1 MSRSL
6 ATGVGSTA
14 VAVLAAVVPLGA
26 IAGPAAAVAEQPNA
40 TAEES
45 WPDKVVVGKSAQ
57 GRPIVAQRQGNPAAT
72 KVLLV
77 VGQMHGDEPKG
88 PVVVRSLRK
97 RKVPVTGDVAIWSI
111 STINPDGQARRR
123 RVNARSVDLNRNFP
137 TKWRLQGKG
146 GGTYSGPKAVS
157 ERETKEVMAFVSRL
171 RPDAIMSFHQPLNT
185 VMAVCDPKARPWVRL
200 IGRLAGLPVPNP
212 RNCKAANLWYP
223 GTFNKWYTAHF
234 PGWFATVELPASSA
248 VNRARIRRY
257 TNTIVRIAAL
267 MEDAPGQTAA
277 SQ

>member
-14 VAVLAAVVPLGA
+14 IAVLAAVVPLGS

-40 TAEES
+40 TAEEEL

-57 GRPIVAQRQGNPAAT
+57 GRSIVAQRQGNPGAT

-77 VGQMHGDEPKG
+77 IGQMHGDEPKG

-97 RKVPVTGDVAIWSI
+97 RKIPVTGDVAIWSI
-111 STINPDGQARRR
+111 STMNPDGQARRR

-146 GGTYSGPKAVS
+146 GGTYSGPKAAS

-185 VMAVCDPKARPWVRL
+185 VMTVCDPKSRPWVRL
-200 IGRLAGLPVPNP
+200 IGQFAGLPVPNL
-212 RNCKAANLWYP
+212 RGCETVDRRYP
-223 GTFNKWYTAHF
+223 GTFNKWYTALF

-257 TNTIVRIAAL
+257 TDTIVRIAAL
-267 MEDAPGQTAA
+267 IEDAPG
-277 SQ
+277 